1 MGQTSSLRFSTWLR
15 GTLRKNF
22 LTGLLVIVPLGLT
35 YYVVSAIV
43 GTMDQFLAILPKTF
57 HPDTYLP
64 FPVPGL
70 GMIFTLVIIQFAGF
84 LGANLMGRSVV
95 GFYERVLGRI
105 PLVRGIY
112 AAVKQVMEQLLS
124 DRSDRFRRVVLF
136 EFPRKGIYSL
146 GFVTGSVGAEIGE
159 KTEGQGYLNVF
170 IPCTPNPTSGF
181 YLVVREDEMIPV
193 DLSVEQAFKIIL
205 SGGMVG
211 GDARNKKARSSI
223 QEKRASDLD
232 GWDG

>member
-1 MGQTSSLRFSTWLR
+1 MNGPRFSVWIR
-15 GTLRKNF
+15 GTLRKHF

-43 GTMDQFLAILPKTF
+43 GYMDQILAILPRPF

-64 FPVPGL
+64 FRIPGL
-70 GMIFTLVIIQFAGF
+70 GVLVTLVIIQVAGF

-95 GFYERVLGRI
+95 GAYERILGRI

-136 EFPRKGIYSL
+136 EFPRKGVFSL
-146 GFVTGSVGAEIGE
+146 GFVTGSVGEEIGE
-159 KTEGQGYLNVF
+159 KTGGNGYVNVF

-181 YLVVREDEMIPV
+181 YLVVKEDEMIPV

-211 GDARNKKARSSI
+211 GDSKSKKAHSPPR
-223 QEKRASDLD
+223 EEWALTEPTGTD
-232 GWDG
+232 